1 MSEHHA
7 AGKAHEAH
15 AIHEDHGAKGP
26 NDLKHIN
33 PKMASD
39 IAYWSQ
45 HFGVT
50 GAQLHEAI
58 RSHGTDVAKVGA
70 ALHNRKAT

>member
-1 MSEHHA
+1 MPEHHSA
-7 AGKAHEAH
+7 AKAHEAH
-15 AIHEDHGAKGP
+15 AIHQDRAKAP
-26 NDLKHIN
+26 NDPKDIN
-33 PKMASD
+33 PKIASD
-39 IAYWSQ
+39 IAYWAQ

-58 RSHGTDVAKVGA
+58 RSHGTNVAKVRD

>member
-1 MSEHHA
+1 MPENHA
-7 AGKAHEAH
+7 APKHEAH
-15 AIHEDHGAKGP
+15 AIHQDRAKGP
-26 NDLKHIN
+26 NDPKDIN

-45 HFGVT
+45 QFGVT

-58 RSHGTDVAKVGA
+58 RSHGTDVAKVRA
-70 ALHNRKAT
+70 SLHNRKAT